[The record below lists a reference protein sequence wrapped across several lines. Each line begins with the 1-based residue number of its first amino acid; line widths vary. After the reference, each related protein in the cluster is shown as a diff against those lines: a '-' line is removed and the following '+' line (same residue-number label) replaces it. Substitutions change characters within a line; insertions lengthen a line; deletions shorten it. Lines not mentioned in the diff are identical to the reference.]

1 MTLEEIRT
9 VYDGLDKL
17 LGIDTSGITLTFSP
31 RMVRKYGLCCFHGKR
46 PVEIRLASFLRED
59 EAQLRQTA
67 LHEYAHAAAQLLTGA
82 SHGHDE
88 VWKAVCVKIGCQPER
103 LAAPCEAAKRRAAEY
118 EASRAGRT
126 VYVVTCRGC
135 GAASR
140 YCRRGKVV
148 DAIVRSRDKSG
159 CICRRCGGRQFDLKI
174 EKECIGN
181 DHP

>member
-1 MTLEEIRT
+1 MTLEEIRA

-17 LGIDTSGITLTFSP
+17 LGIDTSGITLTFSS

-82 SHGHDE
+82 PHGHDE
-88 VWKAVCVKIGCQPER
+88 VWKAVCVKIGCRPER

-140 YCRRGKVV
+140 YHRRGKVV
-148 DAIVRSRDKSG
+148 DAIARSRDKSG
-159 CICRRCGGRQFDLKI
+159 CICRRCGGRQFDLKT
-174 EKECIGN
+174 EKERIEN